1 MASTSAGESPRPMAD
16 FNRETNVLILPI
28 SSTATHYV
36 GWMPVPAV
44 IDQVWFVAGTKSSD
58 SGRTAKLSTYN
69 DWAHATEPDDTA
81 AEADVDIT
89 STLDISTITNG
100 KMSAMTV
107 SSSTNKLR
115 AGQPLVVVYS
125 GTATALANAF
135 VVVKWHPV

>member
-44 IDQVWFVAGTKSSD
+44 IDQVWFACGANSD
-58 SGRTAKLSTYN
+58 ASGVTAKLSTYN
-69 DWAHATEPDDTA
+69 DWAGGDDTA

-89 STLDISTITNG
+89 STLDVDAAATG
-100 KMSAMTV
+100 KMHAMTV
-107 SSSTNKLR
+107 SSSTNKLQ

-125 GTATALANAF
+125 APATTLANAF
-135 VVVKWHPV
+135 IIVKWHPV